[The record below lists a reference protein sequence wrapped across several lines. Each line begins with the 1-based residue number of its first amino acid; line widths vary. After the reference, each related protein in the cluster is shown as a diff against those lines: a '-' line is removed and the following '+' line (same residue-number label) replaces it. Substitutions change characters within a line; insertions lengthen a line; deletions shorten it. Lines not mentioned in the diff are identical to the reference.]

1 MNCQAQLN
9 QKKGNDQYQLV
20 DAVKVR
26 FYRYASIGSSCEIYK
41 EPFLIKTLSF
51 KTFDKYSVIILRFFK
66 ILKL

>member
-26 FYRYASIGSSCEIYK
+26 FYSKNIHTFTFDLKTRASHL
-41 EPFLIKTLSF
+41 FTLSR
-51 KTFDKYSVIILRFFK
+51 TWALRVNGLSDLAFCFT
-66 ILKL
+66 